1 MQLSKNNSEIIIY
14 FLFFSLF
21 PVLQPITL
29 RSQPLS
35 NNQEVIELSSEWPL
49 EIRDIVV
56 NSTKIGVY
64 EKFEISFDL
73 SGEWD
78 NPFDSDQ
85 IEVNAYFCTP
95 EGDTL
100 KVPGFFYQEYYP
112 NDGRRLEI
120 AENSEWKVRFTPT
133 EPGNYSWHITVTN
146 KGRKIKSDRDI
157 FESIN
162 YNTNH
167 GFLRISKD
175 NPHYFEFDD
184 GTPFFG
190 VGMDREQGN
199 TYPNEEIY
207 SRFADAGGNF
217 NRLFLTNGTLNLGEI
232 NPNNPRPDRGIGKIN
247 LEGAWHLDQVIE
259 SGEKLGIYHMLSL
272 TNQWT
277 FNQRWD
283 DHAYNKENG
292 GVLNSPIEYWSNEE
306 ALKYFERY
314 LRYVVAR
321 WGYST
326 SVFSWDLWNEYSAMP
341 GGTDSTLS
349 VPWHQRMSRYLDSI
363 DVFNHV
369 IHTNDAYLNG
379 FDWMHTLPEME
390 LISTNI
396 YMIRNMADVAYTWSR
411 KFTEKYDKPY
421 LLTEFGT
428 GHGRERAV
436 GGYSGVDPERRMIHN
451 GFWGAL
457 MGGSASTSL
466 PWEFNWLDH
475 EIFYTYL
482 KAVSTFVENIP
493 FSKRKWRPVEVDSFR
508 FKNSHESEYSDVI
521 VEGWTGNFY
530 LSKHVPD
537 VFKIDEAGRVD
548 HHESLNAVLGAG
560 SNSAVEFQADFPA
573 DGEFMIYICEVRGR
587 QTSQLTVSLDGQEVL
602 KENILPLDI
611 DNYQYFLHNQSYSV
625 PVSKGNHR
633 IRIENSGGGG
643 LVTSFELKN
652 YIPRSDDLEI
662 TGLQT
667 EDFILLWLK
676 NQKFTL
682 LHSLMGVDIQ
692 PQQEG
697 LIHIKGVTEGRWI
710 AEWWN
715 TVNATRIKTDIVE
728 SKNNQIVLETPVVN
742 ESVAVRLR
750 KLSKN
755 IN

>member
-1 MQLSKNNSEIIIY
+1 MQLSINNSEIIIY
-14 FLFFSLF
+14 FLFFILF
-21 PVLQPITL
+21 PILQPITL

-49 EIRDIVV
+49 EIRDIDV

-78 NPFDSDQ
+78 NPFDSNQ

-120 AENSEWKVRFTPT
+120 TGNSEWKVRFTPT
-133 EPGNYSWHITVTN
+133 EPGKYSWQITVNN
-146 KGRKIKSDRDI
+146 KGTEVRSNREI
-157 FESIN
+157 FESVN

-199 TYPNEEIY
+199 TYPNEQIY
-207 SRFADAGGNF
+207 YRFASAGGNF

-232 NPNNPRPDRGIGKIN
+232 NPNNPRHDRGIGKIN

-292 GVLNSPIEYWSNEE
+292 GVLNSPVEYWSNEE
-306 ALKYFERY
+306 ALKYFDRF

-341 GGTDSTLS
+341 GGIDSTLS
-349 VPWHQRMSRYLDSI
+349 VPWHQRMSCHLDSI
-363 DVFNHV
+363 DVYNHV
-369 IHTNDAYLNG
+369 THTNDAFLNG
-379 FDWMHTLPEME
+379 FDWMHSLPEIE

-396 YMIRNMADVAYTWSR
+396 YMIRNMADVAYSWSK

-421 LLTEFGT
+421 VLTEFGT

-436 GGYSGVDPERRMIHN
+436 GGYSGLDPQRRMIHN

-457 MGGSASTSL
+457 MGGSACTAL

-493 FSKRKWRPVEVDSFR
+493 FSKRKWRPVEVESFR
-508 FKNSHESEYSDVI
+508 FKNEDDGKPKYRDVI

-530 LSKHVPD
+530 LSEYVPD
-537 VFKIDEAGRVD
+537 IFKIDKRGNVD
-548 HHESLNAVLGAG
+548 YPESLNAVLGARE
-560 SNSAVEFQADFPA
+560 NTAVEFQIDYPVN
-573 DGEFMIYICEVRGR
+573 GEFMIYICEVRGR
-587 QTSQLTVSLDGQEVL
+587 QTPQLTVLLDGQEVL
-602 KENILPLDI
+602 REDILPLDI
-611 DNYQYFLHNQSYSV
+611 ENYQPFLHNQSYSV

-633 IRIENSGGGG
+633 IRIENSGKGSF
-643 LVTSFELKN
+643 VTSFELKKYVHKN
-652 YIPRSDDLEI
+652 SDLEI
-662 TGLQT
+662 RGLQT

-682 LHSLMGVDIQ
+682 LHSLVGDDIQ
-692 PQQEG
+692 PQAEG
-697 LIHIKGVTEGRWI
+697 LLHLKDLADGRWI
-710 AEWWN
+710 AEWWD
-715 TVNATRIKTDIVE
+715 TVDAKKIKTDIVE
-728 SKNNQIVLETPVVN
+728 SKNNQIVLEPPVVN
-742 ESVAVRLR
+742 ASIAVKLR
-750 KLSKN
+750 K
-755 IN
+755 II

>member
-1 MQLSKNNSEIIIY
+1 MQLSKNNSETIIY
-14 FLFFSLF
+14 FLFLSLF

-29 RSQPLS
+29 KSQSLN
-35 NNQEVIELSSEWPL
+35 NNQVIKLSSDETL
-49 EIRDIVV
+49 DIKNIGV
-56 NSTKIGVY
+56 NSNRIGLY
-64 EKFEISFDL
+64 EKFEITLDL

-78 NPFDSDQ
+78 NPFDPEQ
-85 IEVNAYFCTP
+85 IEVNSHFYTP

-100 KVPGFFYQEYYP
+100 KVPGFFYQEYYQQ
-112 NDGRRLEI
+112 DGRRLEI
-120 AENSEWKVRFTPT
+120 AGNSEWKVRFTPT
-133 EPGNYSWHITVTN
+133 EPGKYSWQIIVNN
-146 KGRKIKSDRDI
+146 KGTEIRSEREI
-157 FESIN
+157 FESVN

-190 VGMDREQGN
+190 VGMNREQGN
-199 TYPNEEIY
+199 TYPNEQIY
-207 SRFADAGGNF
+207 CRFASAGGNF

-232 NPNNPRPDRGIGKIN
+232 NPNNPQPDRGIGKIN

-259 SGEKLGIYHMLSL
+259 AGERLGIYHMLSL

-277 FNQRWD
+277 FNQRWKN
-283 DHAYNKENG
+283 HAYNQENG
-292 GVLNSPIEYWSNEE
+292 GVLNSPVEYWSNEA

-341 GGTDSTLS
+341 GGADFTLS
-349 VPWHQRMSRYLDSI
+349 VPWHQRISRHLDSI

-379 FDWMHTLPEME
+379 FDQMLSLPEIE
-390 LISTNI
+390 FFSTNI
-396 YMIRNMADVAYTWSR
+396 YMVRNMADVAYTWSR

-421 LLTEFGT
+421 VLTEFGT

-457 MGGSASTSL
+457 MGGSASTAL

-482 KAVSTFVENIP
+482 KAISTYVDNIP

-508 FKNSHESEYSDVI
+508 FKNEGDDKSAYSDVI
-521 VEGWTGNFY
+521 AEGWTGNFY
-530 LSKHVPD
+530 LSDYAPD
-537 VFKIDEAGRVD
+537 IFKIDQTGRVD
-548 HHESLNAVLGAG
+548 HPEFLNAVLGTE
-560 SNSAVEFQADFPA
+560 SNASVEFLVDYPT
-573 DGEFMIYICEVRGR
+573 DGEFMVYICEVRGR
-587 QTSQLTVSLDGQEVL
+587 QTPQLTVLLDGQEVL
-602 KENILPLDI
+602 RKDILQLDI
-611 DNYQYFLHNQSYSV
+611 DDYQSFLHNQPYSI

-633 IRIENSGGGG
+633 IRIENSGRGSF
-643 LVTSFELKN
+643 VTSFELKN
-652 YIPRSDDLEI
+652 YIPKNSDLEI
-662 TGLQT
+662 RGLQT

-682 LHSLMGVDIQ
+682 LHNLVGVDIR
-692 PQQEG
+692 PQSEG
-697 LIHIKGVTEGRWI
+697 LLHLKDVTDGRWF

-715 TVNATRIKTDIVE
+715 TVDATKIKTDIVVIE
-728 SKNNQIVLETPVVN
+728 NNQTVLNTPAVK

-750 KLSKN
+750 K
-755 IN
+755 II

>member
-1 MQLSKNNSEIIIY
+1 MKLLKNKLEFYIY
-14 FLFFSLF
+14 ILLL
-21 PVLQPITL
+21 VLVSVIQPITL
-29 RSQPLS
+29 KSQPV
-35 NNQEVIELSSEWPL
+35 NGIQFVQLSSEEPL
-49 EIRDIVV
+49 EIK
-56 NSTKIGVY
+56 KIGVNSKRIGLY
-64 EKFEISFDL
+64 EKFEITFDL
-73 SGEWD
+73 SGDWD
-78 NPFDSDQ
+78 NPFDLDQ
-85 IEVNAYFCTP
+85 IEVNAHFYTP
-95 EGDTL
+95 DGDSL
-100 KVPGFFYQEYYP
+100 IVPGFFYQEYYP
-112 NDGRRLEI
+112 KDGRRLEMVG
-120 AENSEWKVRFTPT
+120 NREWKVRFAPT
-133 EPGNYSWHITVTN
+133 QPGEYTWHIVVNN
-146 KGRKIKSDRDI
+146 KGREIRTNREV

-162 YNTNH
+162 YNTSH
-167 GFLRISKD
+167 GFLQISKD
-175 NPHYFEFDD
+175 NPLYFEFVD

-199 TYPNEEIY
+199 TYPNEKIY
-207 SRFADAGGNF
+207 HRFANAGGNF

-247 LEGAWHLDQVIE
+247 LEGAWHLDQVLE
-259 SGEKLGIYHMLSL
+259 AGEKLGIYHMLSL

-277 FNQRWD
+277 FNQKWES
-283 DHAYNKENG
+283 HAYNQSNG
-292 GVLNSPIEYWSNEE
+292 GVLNSPVEYWNNEE
-306 ALKYFERY
+306 ALKYFKRY
-314 LRYVVAR
+314 LHYIVAR

-349 VPWHQRMSRYLDSI
+349 IPWHQRMSRYLDSI

-396 YMIRNMADVAYTWSR
+396 YMIRNMADVAYTWSG
-411 KFTEKYDKPY
+411 KLTEQFDKPY
-421 LLTEFGT
+421 VLTEFGT

-457 MGGSASTSL
+457 MGGSASTAL

-475 EIFYTYL
+475 EIFYTYI

-508 FKNSHESEYSDVI
+508 FKNSHDIKSEYSDVI

-530 LSKHVPD
+530 LSKYVPD

-548 HHESLNAVLGAG
+548 HPESLNAVLGAR
-560 SNSAVEFQADFPA
+560 SNSAVEFQVDYPT
-573 DGEFMIYICEVRGR
+573 DGEFMVYICEVRSSR
-587 QTSQLTVSLDGQEVL
+587 QTPQLTVLLDEQEVL
-602 KENILPLDI
+602 KEDVLPLNI
-611 DNYQYFLHNQSYSV
+611 DNYQPFLHNQSYSI

-633 IRIENSGGGG
+633 IRIKNSGNGSF
-643 LVTSFELKN
+643 VTSFELKN
-652 YIPRSDDLEI
+652 YVPKNNDLEI
-662 TGLQT
+662 RGLQT
-667 EDFILLWLK
+667 EDHVLLWFK

-682 LHSLMGVDIQ
+682 LHSLVGVNIQ
-692 PQQEG
+692 PQPEG
-697 LIHIKGVTEGRWI
+697 LLHLKGVADGNWI
-710 AEWWN
+710 VEWLN
-715 TVNATRIKTDIVE
+715 TVDATKIKTEIIE
-728 SKNNQIVLETPVVN
+728 SRNHQIVLETPIVK

-750 KLSKN
+750 KLK
-755 IN
+755 